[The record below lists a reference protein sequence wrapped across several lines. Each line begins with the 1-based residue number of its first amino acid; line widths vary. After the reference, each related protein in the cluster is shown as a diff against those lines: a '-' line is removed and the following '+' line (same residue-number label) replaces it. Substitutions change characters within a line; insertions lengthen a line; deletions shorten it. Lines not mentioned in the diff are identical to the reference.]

1 VTRQSVVGRWS
12 GVSELV
18 LAPWEGSVTRR
29 GGVATSTGGE
39 VASGRGKGGGIRSI
53 QLLQMDVEDLNQ

>member
-29 GGVATSTGGE
+29 GGVATSTGGGIGE
-39 VASGRGKGGGIRSI
+39 GKGRRHTINSVATNGR
-53 QLLQMDVEDLNQ
+53 